1 MRGDDDCCNLV
12 GRRAGKQ
19 TVRNRRIHGIQY
31 NNIIEEEL
39 RGKKGRE
46 SQDGGGKWSCASL
59 ASR

>member
-19 TVRNRRIHGIQY
+19 TVRKRRIHRIQY

-39 RGKKGRE
+39 RGKE
-46 SQDGGGKWSCASL
+46 GKRKPGCW
-59 ASR
+59 R